1 MNLSKRNTLI
11 REAVI
16 LAGGLGTRLRDTVP
30 DLPKCMAPVAGH
42 PFLFYV
48 IRYLRSAG
56 ITRFV
61 FSLGYKHEAVE
72 AFLQDELANLD
83 YACVIEN
90 QPLMTGGALK
100 LALGATRAD
109 QVLVLNGD
117 TMFKA
122 DLHALGDLHQSVQAE
137 CTLALKPMHHFDRY
151 GAVVTAEDGRI
162 LAFSEKK
169 HVDAGNINA
178 GVYVLDKKR
187 FLAMLW
193 PEVFSFEKDYLER
206 YAETKKFYGVIQ
218 DAYFMDIGVPAD
230 YLRAQHEFQY
240 ISFPFEHLDASWTL
254 FLDRDGVIN
263 INKPES
269 YVFHRGEFIFTEGAL
284 EAICALSDM
293 FGRIIVVTNQ
303 RGVGKGLMTLDA
315 LQDIHDYMIDKVE
328 KTCGRI
334 DDIFYCISPDDAH
347 PDRKPSPGMAHK
359 AKVKYPEIDF
369 SKSIMVG
376 DKAVDMQWGKNIG
389 ALTVWITSETYKHSV
404 DPSIVDLACNSLAEF
419 AHLLKINRQ

>member
-1 MNLSKRNTLI
+1 MNLSKHNTLI

-61 FSLGYKHEAVE
+61 FSLGYKHEVVE
-72 AFLQDELANLD
+72 TFLQEEFSTLD
-83 YACVIEN
+83 FTCVIES

-100 LALGATRAD
+100 LALASVQD
-109 QVLVLNGD
+109 PHVLVVNGD
-117 TMFKA
+117 TLFKA
-122 DLHALGDLHQSVQAE
+122 DLAALEMVHLAHQAE

-151 GAVVTAEDGRI
+151 GTVVTDVDGRI
-162 LAFSEKK
+162 RAFAEKQ
-169 HVDAGNINA
+169 HTVEGTINA
-178 GVYVLDKKR
+178 GVYVLDKNR
-187 FLAMLW
+187 FLAMSW
-193 PEVFSFEKDYLER
+193 PEVFSFEKDYLEQ
-206 YAETKKFYGVIQ
+206 YVESKNFYGVIQ

-230 YLRAQHEFQY
+230 YLRAQYEFRY
-240 ISFPFEHLDASWTL
+240 IAFPFEHLDPSWTL

-284 EAICALSDM
+284 EALCALNEM

-303 RGVGKGLMTLDA
+303 RGVGKGLMTLEA
-315 LQDIHDYMIDKVE
+315 LHDIHDYMKETVE

-334 DDIFYCISPDDAH
+334 DDIFYCISTDDAH

-359 AKVKYPEIDF
+359 AREKYPEIDF

-376 DKAVDMQWGKNIG
+376 DKSADMQWGKNIG
-389 ALTVWITSETYKHSV
+389 ALTVWITSETYQHSV
-404 DPSIVDLACNSLAEF
+404 DPSLVDLTCTSLAEF
-419 AHLLKINRQ
+419 AHLLKLYRQ